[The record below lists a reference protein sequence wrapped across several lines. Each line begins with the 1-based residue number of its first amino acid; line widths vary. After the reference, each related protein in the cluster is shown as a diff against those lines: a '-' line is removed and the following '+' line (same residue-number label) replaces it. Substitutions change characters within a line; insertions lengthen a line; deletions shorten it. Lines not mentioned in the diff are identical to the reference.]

1 MLKNQY
7 LFAFI
12 SIYDYICMQKYNKIL
27 NVQNFFLNILILL
40 AHFNFIHG

>member
-12 SIYDYICMQKYNKIL
+12 SIFDYICMQKYNKIL
-27 NVQNFFLNILILL
+27 DVQNLFIKILILL
-40 AHFNFIHG
+40 AHFNIIHD